1 VTAGALIKVKDVR
14 IIVVTGLSGSGK
26 STAMAAFEDAGCYC
40 VDNLPVA
47 LLPKLL
53 ELPLDSEAAAT
64 GLVFVMDLR
73 EKGFVQRYPAV
84 FDTLGRRG
92 IQPEVIFLEAEEPV
106 LVQRYSATRRQH
118 PLGQDRPL
126 REAIAAEAALLAPLR
141 ATADRII
148 DTSHLNVHQLKAL
161 MFEVARQGTRPAALN
176 IHVIS
181 FGFRQGLPHEAD
193 LVVDVR
199 FLTNPF
205 FDPALRPL
213 DGESEPIRRFV
224 RGDPEAAEFLRR
236 YGELLD
242 YLIPLYEKEGKA
254 YLTIAVGCTGGRH
267 RSVVMARA
275 IFEHLQTRGKRVS
288 LAHRDIGLA
297 GEPTGA

>member
-1 VTAGALIKVKDVR
+1 
-14 IIVVTGLSGSGK
+14 
-26 STAMAAFEDAGCYC
+26 MAALEDAGCFC

-53 ELPLDSEAAAT
+53 ELPLDSEAALT
-64 GLVFVMDLR
+64 GLAFVMDLR
-73 EKGFVQRYPAV
+73 DKGFVRHYPQV
-84 FDTLGRRG
+84 FETLRQRG
-92 IQPEVIFLEAEEPV
+92 IEPEVIFLEASEQI

-118 PLGQDRPL
+118 PLTQDQPL
-126 REAIAAEAALLAPLR
+126 REAIRTEAQMLAPLR
-141 ATADRII
+141 RTAARVI
-148 DTSHLNVHQLKAL
+148 DTSTLNAHQLKAL
-161 MFEVARQGTRPAALN
+161 MFEIARSATRPVALR
-176 IHVIS
+176 IHVLS
-181 FGFRQGLPHEAD
+181 FGFKQGLPQEAD

-205 FDPALRPL
+205 FDATLRHL

-224 RGDPEAAEFLRR
+224 TGDPEAGEFLRR
-236 YGELLD
+236 YCDLLD
-242 YLIPLYEKEGKA
+242 YLIPLYEKEGKS

-275 IFEHLQTRGKRVS
+275 LFEHLQTPGRRAS

-297 GEPTGA
+297 GEPAGG

>member
-1 VTAGALIKVKDVR
+1 MKDAR

-26 STAMAAFEDAGCYC
+26 STALAAFEDAGCYC

-53 ELPLDSEAAAT
+53 ELPLDSEAAVT

-84 FDTLGRRG
+84 FATLRQRG
-92 IQPEVIFLEAEEPV
+92 IAPEVIFLEAEEPV

-126 REAIAAEAALLAPLR
+126 REAIAEEAALLAPLR
-141 ATADRII
+141 AAAARII
-148 DTSHLNVHQLKAL
+148 DTTHLNVHQLKAL
-161 MFEVARQGTRPAALN
+161 MFDTARQGARPAPLN

-181 FGFRQGLPHEAD
+181 FGFKHGLPHEAD

-205 FDPALRPL
+205 FDQALRHL
-213 DGESEPIRRFV
+213 DGDSEPIRRFV
-224 RGDPEAAEFLRR
+224 HGDPEAGEFLGR
-236 YGELLD
+236 YLDLLD

-275 IFEHLQTRGKRVS
+275 VFEQLQTRGRRVS

-297 GEPTGA
+297 GETAGG